1 MSDVIFLSNARLS
14 FPNIVEPQKQRNE
27 TTGVER
33 ISYNCEAI
41 VPRDHPGFAQF
52 MQQYAALM
60 QDVFKEHAQNVMQMI
75 QADRKS
81 RCFGMGEEKVN
92 KKTFQPYDGYAGH
105 YFITAGNKN
114 RPQMI
119 GPDGNAVNPDDLM
132 AYQMLARKLYGGCR
146 VNMAVKPWVQKNQ
159 HGNGIRC
166 DLIAIQFAGDDKP
179 FGEGHVD
186 ASGLFGAAQAPAG
199 MAPTANQNPWSGAG
213 VPSNQ
218 MPPPPTFGAPVV
230 PPNNLPP
237 GFGAPQGAPQ
247 VPSFFG
253 TK

>member
-1 MSDVIFLSNARLS
+1 MSDVIFLSDVRLS

-27 TTGVER
+27 NTGVER

-41 VPRDHPGFAQF
+41 LTKDHPGFAQF
-52 MQQYAALM
+52 MQRYAALM
-60 QDVFKEHAQNVMQMI
+60 QETFKEHAQNVMQMV

-179 FGEGHVD
+179 FGEGNVD
-186 ASGLFGAAQAPAG
+186 ASALFQAAATAPLG
-199 MAPTANQNPWSGAG
+199 TPPQVNQNPWSGGG
-213 VPSNQ
+213 VPSNQLPSFAAPQAQ
-218 MPPPPTFGAPVV
+218 MPPPPTF
-230 PPNNLPP
+230 
-237 GFGAPQGAPQ
+237 GAPQ

>member
-92 KKTFQPYDGYAGH
+92 KKTFQPYDGYAGN

-119 GPDGNAVNPDDLM
+119 GPDGKAVNPDDLM

-146 VNMAVKPWVQKNQ
+146 VNVAVKPWVQKNQ
-159 HGNGIRC
+159 HGNGFRF
-166 DLIAIQFAGDDKP
+166 DLVAVQFFKDDAP
-179 FGEGHVD
+179 FGESVVD
-186 ASGLFGAAQAPAG
+186 ASGLFGAVQPAAG
-199 MAPTANQNPWSGAG
+199 PSASGAAMPG
-213 VPSNQ
+213 FMGGAGFAPVPP
-218 MPPPPTFGAPVV
+218 MPAAPFGAPT
-230 PPNNLPP
+230 L
-237 GFGAPQGAPQ
+237 
-247 VPSFFG
+247 PSFLG
-253 TK
+253 G